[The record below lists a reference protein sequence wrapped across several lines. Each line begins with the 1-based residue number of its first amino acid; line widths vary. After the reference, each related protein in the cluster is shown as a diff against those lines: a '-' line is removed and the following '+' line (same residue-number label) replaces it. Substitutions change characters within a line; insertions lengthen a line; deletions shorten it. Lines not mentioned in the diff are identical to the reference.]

1 MRHRNLIY
9 RLVFS
14 GSLQI
19 GQSFVGLLACMEL
32 ESIEE
37 IRILQIRVVSEG
49 QVLMNF
55 KVGRQ

>member
-1 MRHRNLIY
+1 
-9 RLVFS
+9 
-14 GSLQI
+14 
-19 GQSFVGLLACMEL
+19 MEL

-55 KVGRQ
+55 RVGRQ

>member
-1 MRHRNLIY
+1 
-9 RLVFS
+9 
-14 GSLQI
+14 
-19 GQSFVGLLACMEL
+19 MEL